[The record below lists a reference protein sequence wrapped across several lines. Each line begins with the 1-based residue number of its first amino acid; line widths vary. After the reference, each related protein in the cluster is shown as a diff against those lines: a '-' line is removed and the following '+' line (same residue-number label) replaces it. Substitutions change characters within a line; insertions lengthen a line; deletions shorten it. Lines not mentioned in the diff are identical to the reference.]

1 MKKYISFLL
10 AVTILLSF
18 TGCSSG
24 KNQET
29 DTDAAPVVQ
38 EQLTPLKETA
48 RYLVSQVP
56 NPAYGTVGGEWLALG
71 LARAELE
78 EMGDY
83 LFYYGEQVSEYVAEK
98 AGILHAK
105 KYTEYSRVILAWT
118 ALGRDAT
125 DVAGF
130 NLLVPLADF
139 EQTVFQGTN
148 GPIYALL
155 ALDSGNYEIPENV
168 ADSTQASR
176 DLYVDYLVRNEAE
189 KGGWSLSGGAG
200 EIDIT
205 AMAMQALAK
214 YRDRPD
220 VDKTVERGL
229 AFLSNQQSNNG
240 GFSNQGEETCES
252 IAQVIVALAELGIS
266 VEDPRFVKDG
276 NTLVDALMQF
286 RTEEGGFSHLMGTET
301 DLLATE
307 QAFYALVA
315 LNRMEQGKT
324 SLYRMK

>member
-1 MKKYISFLL
+1 MKKIISVLL
-10 AVTILLSF
+10 AIAMLLSLA
-18 TGCSSG
+18 GCSGG
-24 KNQET
+24 KTQET
-29 DTDAAPVVQ
+29 ETSTVPAVQ
-38 EQLTPLKETA
+38 EQVSPLMETA

-56 NPAYGTVGGEWLALG
+56 KPAYGSVGGEWLALG

-78 EMGDY
+78 EMEDY

-105 KYTEYSRVILAWT
+105 KHTEYSRVILAWT
-118 ALGRDAT
+118 ALGRDAA

-155 ALDSGNYEIPENV
+155 ALDSGNYEIPENI

-176 DLYVDYLVRNEAE
+176 EMYVDHLVRAEAE

-205 AMAMQALAK
+205 AMALQALAK

-220 VDKTVERGL
+220 VDKAVERGL
-229 AFLSNQQSNNG
+229 EFLSNQQSSNG
-240 GFSNQGEETCES
+240 GFSDQGEETCES
-252 IAQVIVALAELGIS
+252 IAQAIVALAELGIS
-266 VEDPRFVKDG
+266 IEDPRFVKDG

-286 RTEEGGFSHLMGTET
+286 RTEEGGFGHLLGTEA
-301 DLLATE
+301 DLLTTE

-315 LNRMEQGKT
+315 LDRMEQGKT